1 MIVNVPSD
9 VITVISLSSII
20 YCGRSFMWLFSCSC
34 YRPLFLSLPLLSS
47 LLLSLC
53 WPLVLS
59 FLSPLL
65 SPLSLSLLSL
75 HCCRGVCTYSLR
87 QQKRHLDFC
96 RVYPTQTSVGDHD
109 LQFGGYAYLI
119 YRSQTWNDEVSWSV
133 GMFNMFFYGIQPIR
147 RTIKPGKSQTSSDS
161 HDRATVHLAGDQW
174 RCSTLWWCGLW
185 PAGELWHA
193 VAGESQILSNL
204 SIPKRRTW
212 AR

>member
-1 MIVNVPSD
+1 MVVHSCD
-9 VITVISLSSII
+9 CS
-20 YCGRSFMWLFSCSC
+20 SCSC

-59 FLSPLL
+59 LLSPLL

-119 YRSQTWNDEVSWSV
+119 YRSQTRNGEVSWSV
-133 GMFNMFFYGIQPIR
+133 GMFNKFFLWDSTKQTNDQARKVSDLVGFPRPCDPAPR
-147 RTIKPGKSQTSSDS
+147 RRPMEVLNPLVMWSLTP
-161 HDRATVHLAGDQW
+161 R
-174 RCSTLWWCGLW
+174 R
-185 PAGELWHA
+185 A
-193 VAGESQILSNL
+193 VAWG
-204 SIPKRRTW
+204 PWRHWPRP
-212 AR
+212 